1 MSQVVIENPIINSP
15 FEEPARH
22 FRFDEQGITNTIV
35 PERRI
40 SQYFVPIAKP
50 RKTAKERQ
58 MTFDEWT
65 EDRIEENKTVNA
77 IRRLIQLWREGR
89 YTDDVTRTTARL
101 LEYWQRDDRSR
112 RLFFCQ
118 IEALETLIYITEVA
132 KRYGHN
138 WIEND
143 LRRFNENANP
153 DLLRIAAAQT
163 LWVPAVNNAGTWGR
177 WASVEIRDPWNS
189 QSIIRGFLA
198 ETLMAEK

>member
-1 MSQVVIENPIINSP
+1 MPQVVIENPVINSP

-35 PERRI
+35 AERRI

-58 MTFDEWT
+58 LTFDEST

-101 LEYWQRDDRSR
+101 LECWQRDDRSR

-118 IEALETLIYITEVA
+118 IEAL
-132 KRYGHN
+132 KRLSTSPKSPRGTAVLGSRTTCAASTKTPTPACCGSPPR
-138 WIEND
+138 W
-143 LRRFNENANP
+143 P
-153 DLLRIAAAQT
+153 PAAAR
-163 LWVPAVNNAGTWGR
+163 P
-177 WASVEIRDPWNS
+177 SSSPC
-189 QSIIRGFLA
+189 
-198 ETLMAEK
+198 

>member
-1 MSQVVIENPIINSP
+1 MPQVVIENPVINSP

-58 MTFDEWT
+58 LTFDEWT

-132 KRYGHN
+132 KRYGHT

-143 LRRFNENANP
+143 LRRFNEDANP
-153 DLLRIAAAQT
+153 PCCGSPPRWPPAAAR
-163 LWVPAVNNAGTWGR
+163 P
-177 WASVEIRDPWNS
+177 SSSPC
-189 QSIIRGFLA
+189 
-198 ETLMAEK
+198 